1 MELKMT
7 NIFVDLYP
15 NNRDREQSFF
25 FLNEVHDRMI
35 QLLELGGSEEFSRME
50 FCFKYRKWYLKGGY
64 QYLGDY
70 REIQL
75 SDHQA
80 FAINNAKAYERSY
93 YLSYQEKQRGR
104 EVLGDDESS
113 PNWDNNIELQF
124 VKEPHHKALQWI
136 LYQGS
141 HYWILDTEEIASIF
155 L

>member
-1 MELKMT
+1 MT
-7 NIFVDLYP
+7 SIFVDLYP

-35 QLLELGGSEEFSRME
+35 QLLELGEFPFSRMK
-50 FCFKYRKWYLKGGY
+50 FCFLNRCWFLQAGY
-64 QYLGDY
+64 QYLGNFY
-70 REIQL
+70 EIQL
-75 SDHQA
+75 EDHQA
-80 FAINNAKAYERSY
+80 FAINNAKAYSY
-93 YLSYQEKQRGR
+93 QTPYILSFQEKQRGR

-141 HYWILDTEEIASIF
+141 HYWILDTEQIASIF